1 MRPSFFHVTSSFPVH
16 RYFSPPPGTQTK
28 PPYHHT
34 TVYAKIMH
42 GPYTFSVVFI
52 KPYILNHVK
61 SILLF
66 SIMLFS
72 FFLTDLTSIWMSI
85 TTWNWME
92 DLKLIS
98 IWDRRAYL
106 TKKYLI
112 WSNIRRKRTIVIY
125 SKNIKTHAFPLS
137 VTEKTHET

>member
-16 RYFSPPPGTQTK
+16 RYFSPPPVTQTK

-34 TVYAKIMH
+34 TAYAEIMH

-52 KPYILNHVK
+52 KPYILNHAK

-72 FFLTDLTSIWMSI
+72 FFF
-85 TTWNWME
+85 NWP
-92 DLKLIS
+92 D
-98 IWDRRAYL
+98 
-106 TKKYLI
+106 
-112 WSNIRRKRTIVIY
+112 IY
-125 SKNIKTHAFPLS
+125 TNANYYVELDGGPQ
-137 VTEKTHET
+137 TEFNLR